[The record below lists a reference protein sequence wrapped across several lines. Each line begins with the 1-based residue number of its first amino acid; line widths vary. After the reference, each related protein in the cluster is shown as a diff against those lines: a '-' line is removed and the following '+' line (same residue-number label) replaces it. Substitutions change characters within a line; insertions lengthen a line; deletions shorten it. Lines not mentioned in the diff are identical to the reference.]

1 MGSLYLQRQS
11 PDDRSALIAKL
22 HQSQHGKCFI
32 CEQAIDLVAHKG
44 QLDIDH
50 VVPTKANGKDDPSNF
65 ALTHSSC
72 NRSKQASH
80 LEVARVL
87 SRFARLGDSLAGE
100 NRNPNL
106 GDLLHQA
113 AGKAFKLGF
122 NLSGDALTYSFS
134 ELGDNALR
142 TVPVY
147 VDDMSG
153 FRYFFAKLPIQYL
166 AHDAHINPRSIG
178 SNISKLVEEFFAKRP
193 QLHVPLG
200 WIRSEGNRSSVHI
213 FDGQHKAAAQIMLG
227 VRELPV
233 RVFIDPDPDV
243 LITTNTNAGTSLKQ
257 VAFDKSVQRSLGHTL
272 YQERL
277 QRFRQ
282 ATGRKEDDLGFSERD
297 LINHFRGQSRE
308 IKRYVLDAIRN
319 GATSDPDNKLMSFVD
334 MSGRGTDHPLS
345 YSTVEKTFYSFFICQ
360 EVLETPI
367 NHLADEGRN
376 PRELERSQIVKLM
389 TLIAEEIYIDKFDDQ
404 VGTDKIENRLRKG
417 DTFSLPHLIAYRLS
431 KEEVIYNWLGF
442 LKQIA
447 VQYFVMHGAISP
459 EDRLFQMPIPD
470 QVWENMRNFL
480 RNLAAMPVWVNLELS
495 ESVFGGKQN
504 ANYWKAVFTT
514 GKTPQGMQVLADPV
528 NLIKM
533 IQP

>member
-22 HQSQHGKCFI
+22 HQSQHSKCFI

-44 QLDIDH
+44 KLDIDH

-113 AGKAFKLGF
+113 AGQAFKLGF

-178 SNISKLVEEFFAKRP
+178 SNR
-193 QLHVPLG
+193 QL
-200 WIRSEGNRSSVHI
+200 
-213 FDGQHKAAAQIMLG
+213 
-227 VRELPV
+227 
-233 RVFIDPDPDV
+233 
-243 LITTNTNAGTSLKQ
+243 
-257 VAFDKSVQRSLGHTL
+257 
-272 YQERL
+272 RL
-277 QRFRQ
+277 
-282 ATGRKEDDLGFSERD
+282 L
-297 LINHFRGQSRE
+297 
-308 IKRYVLDAIRN
+308 RY
-319 GATSDPDNKLMSFVD
+319 
-334 MSGRGTDHPLS
+334 
-345 YSTVEKTFYSFFICQ
+345 
-360 EVLETPI
+360 
-367 NHLADEGRN
+367 
-376 PRELERSQIVKLM
+376 
-389 TLIAEEIYIDKFDDQ
+389 
-404 VGTDKIENRLRKG
+404 
-417 DTFSLPHLIAYRLS
+417 
-431 KEEVIYNWLGF
+431 
-442 LKQIA
+442 
-447 VQYFVMHGAISP
+447 
-459 EDRLFQMPIPD
+459 
-470 QVWENMRNFL
+470 
-480 RNLAAMPVWVNLELS
+480 
-495 ESVFGGKQN
+495 
-504 ANYWKAVFTT
+504 
-514 GKTPQGMQVLADPV
+514 
-528 NLIKM
+528 
-533 IQP
+533 